1 MKEKR
6 GRGGELNLTGSES
19 RGAESKGSSEHLT
32 EVTFTC
38 GAGVGKP
45 TGLNIA
51 VPAASPQEPRGKR
64 PVAQDRDGC
73 AAPGPDAGENENFTK
88 QEIQL
93 LPRKDLSTQ
102 LTLLGTRRVT

>member
-6 GRGGELNLTGSES
+6 GRGEELNLTGSES

-38 GAGVGKP
+38 GAGVGEP
-45 TGLNIA
+45 AGLNIA
-51 VPAASPQEPRGKR
+51 VPAASPQEPGASTLCRRTGMAVLRLALMLVRIKTSPR
-64 PVAQDRDGC
+64 
-73 AAPGPDAGENENFTK
+73 

-93 LPRKDLSTQ
+93 LPREDLSTQ
-102 LTLLGTRRVT
+102 LALLGTRRVT